1 LRCVTISYNK
11 NSNEFLGINTF
22 GIRMKHE
29 VFDKWLNE
37 KRSVDYVIENLK
49 QANFDP
55 EFYRKYEK
63 EILKEYEIFTN
74 IVTS

>member
-1 LRCVTISYNK
+1 M
-11 NSNEFLGINTF
+11 GINTF

-55 EFYRKYEK
+55 EFFKNYEK
-63 EILKEYEIFTN
+63 EIKKEFLVVNETA
-74 IVTS
+74 SS